1 MTDPTAIRSELAD
14 ALRNVFTDYQVT
26 GYVLES
32 PVAPGFEIDID
43 PEGINYD
50 QAMGRGLDEWW
61 WVVRGFVSG
70 SSDIG
75 GQRNRDEMLRSS
87 GARSVKAALEQ
98 DRTLGGACHAL
109 RVVEALPRSWTV
121 GDTEQLI
128 GAEWRVRLMAAG

>member
-1 MTDPTAIRSELAD
+1 MADPDAIRSAMAD
-14 ALRNVFTDYQVT
+14 TLRNAFTDFQVT

-32 PVAPGFEIDID
+32 PVAPGFEIDVD
-43 PEGINYD
+43 PEGVNYD

-75 GQRNRDEMLRSS
+75 GQKNRDQMLRSS
-87 GARSVKAALEQ
+87 GDRSVKATLET
-98 DRTLGGACHAL
+98 DRTLAGACHDL
-109 RVVEALPRSWTV
+109 RVVEALPRAWTV